1 MNERIKKLWVEV
13 LRSGKYPQGRGKLV
27 RVMGGEP
34 VGFCC
39 LGVLCELAVGEGVA
53 EWHDDVI
60 VSKDEGKVHR
70 EAHYLPPAVQKWA
83 GIEAGNPEVPVNN
96 TLRYP
101 LGALNDGLYGD
112 HAWTFEEIADAI
124 ERSL

>member
-53 EWHDDVI
+53 EW
-60 VSKDEGKVHR
+60 
-70 EAHYLPPAVQKWA
+70 QKWA